1 MPGILAASAK
11 AGAQFAGYTIMPIAF
26 AVAPLFE
33 RWLDEH
39 FPERKA
45 KVLSR
50 IRAIRGG
57 DRLSDPRW
65 ERGSKG
71 KEFPRNKSRHYF
83 K

>member
-1 MPGILAASAK
+1 
-11 AGAQFAGYTIMPIAF
+11 
-26 AVAPLFE
+26 VAPLFE

-65 ERGSKG
+65 GTRIKG
-71 KEFPRNKSRHYF
+71 KEFSRNKSRPCF
-83 K
+83 R